1 MYCLVLQRQHQEPE
15 HRGYNMAEANS
26 SVAFVNN
33 ATTQIVNGI
42 LKEINPPQ
50 WPAAF
55 GGNYLTQ
62 GIQTSPGIARG
73 ALTNTGIASTNANL
87 AHVCDFKFQLDINIG
102 ALIGADLSAL
112 VGAIK
117 AGKLAAANLVRASIM
132 QLQQEFNA
140 AISAILSLLNLTD
153 VSGVASLSVSLV
165 YDTGIRVQE
174 IINQAAQILY
184 DVSLVANLV
193 KDLEQIVAW
202 IESLP
207 AQLQNLLKQCLVN
220 FQNSLSSAKNAVLG
234 VSSITN
240 SLSGAVASATSS
252 SSQTGTASAVLAV
265 TTTPSQGNLSGL
277 QSYIT
282 SISTNSVTTTSTST
296 QFNNSSS
303 P

>member
-1 MYCLVLQRQHQEPE
+1 
-15 HRGYNMAEANS
+15 MAEANS

-102 ALIGADLSAL
+102 ALIGADLTAL

-140 AISAILSLLNLTD
+140 AITAILALLNLDT
-153 VSGVASLSVSLV
+153 SGVASVSVSLV
-165 YDTGIRVQE
+165 YDTGIRIQE
-174 IINQAAQILY
+174 IINQAAQILF

-193 KDLEQIVAW
+193 KDLEQIVQW

-207 AQLQNLLKQCLVN
+207 TQLQNLLKQCLFN
-220 FQNSLSSAKNAVLG
+220 FQNSLSSAKN
-234 VSSITN
+234 
-240 SLSGAVASATSS
+240 SLSTASNLGQSFSLAAATASSSTSQSGVPSAALAITTSS
-252 SSQTGTASAVLAV
+252 SQQNISQ
-265 TTTPSQGNLSGL
+265 L
-277 QSYIT
+277 QSYI
-282 SISTNSVTTTSTST
+282 SSVTTSSVATTSTST
-296 QFNNSSS
+296 QFKNSSS

>member
-1 MYCLVLQRQHQEPE
+1 MSEE
-15 HRGYNMAEANS
+15 NS
-26 SVAFVNN
+26 SVAFVNA
-33 ATTQIVNGI
+33 ATTQIVDGI

-50 WPAAF
+50 WPAVF

-62 GIQTSPGIARG
+62 GIQTTPGIARG
-73 ALTNTGIASTNANL
+73 ALTNTGIASTNNNL

-102 ALIGADLSAL
+102 ALIGADLTAL

-153 VSGVASLSVSLV
+153 FSGVASLSVSLV

-193 KDLEQIVAW
+193 KDLEQIVNW

-220 FQNSLSSAKNAVLG
+220 FQNSLSSAKN
-234 VSSITN
+234 
-240 SLSGAVASATSS
+240 SLSEVSTITQSLNLAASNASGNY
-252 SSQTGTASAVLAV
+252 SQSGTPSAVLAI
-265 TTTPSQGNLSGL
+265 TTTPSQSNLNQL

-282 SISTNSVTTTSTST
+282 SITTNSISTTTTSS
-296 QFNNSSS
+296 QFNRASS

>member
-1 MYCLVLQRQHQEPE
+1 MYCLVSQVRLQEPE
-15 HRGYNMAEANS
+15 LQRYNMAEANS

-62 GIQTSPGIARG
+62 GIQTTPGVARG
-73 ALTNTGIASTNANL
+73 ALTNTGVAYSNANL
-87 AHVCDFKFQLDINIG
+87 AHACDFKFQLDINIG

-117 AGKLAAANLVRASIM
+117 AGKLAAANLIRASIL

-140 AISAILSLLNLTD
+140 AITAILSLLNLDT
-153 VSGVASLSVSLV
+153 SGIASLSVSLV
-165 YDTGIRVQE
+165 YDTGIRIQE

-193 KDLEQIVAW
+193 KDLQQIIQW

-207 AQLQNLLKQCLVN
+207 AQLQNLLKQCLSN
-220 FQNSLSSAKNAVLG
+220 FQSSLNSAKNSLSVASNLG
-234 VSSITN
+234 QSF
-240 SLSGAVASATSS
+240 SLAAATASATT
-252 SSQTGTASAVLAV
+252 SQTGTPSAALTI
-265 TTTPSQGNLSGL
+265 TTSPSQQNIGQL

-282 SISTNSVTTTSTST
+282 SVTTSSVATTSTST
-296 QFNNSSS
+296 QFKNSSS